1 MPRILEVSSMLT
13 NLDIDIFVT
22 DNVYECFE
30 EIRTVA
36 LISGFY
42 LGKSF
47 VFLFSKR
54 YPDGSNLVYSS
65 VTMIV

>member
-42 LGKSF
+42 LRKSF